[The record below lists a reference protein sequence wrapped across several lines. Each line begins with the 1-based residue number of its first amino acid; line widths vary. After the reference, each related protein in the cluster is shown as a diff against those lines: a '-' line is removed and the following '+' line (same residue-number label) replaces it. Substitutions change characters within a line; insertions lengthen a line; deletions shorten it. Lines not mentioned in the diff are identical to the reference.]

1 MTPTDQQI
9 VDHIRLARSR
19 SVGPVTF
26 HKLVEKHETA
36 ARAVD
41 ALLDGPSAHKV
52 CSHADA
58 ERELEAALAA
68 GLQVILSG
76 TQAYPHRL
84 GALADAPPLLYW
96 RGNPALF
103 EGRLCAIVGA
113 RNASGAGRKLTSALA
128 SDMGKEGIVIVSGM
142 ARGIDTAAHL
152 SAMHTGTIAC
162 LAGGLDVIYPQENRD
177 VYFQLVEK
185 GLLVSEMPPG
195 RKPLARHFPRRNR
208 IISGL
213 SDGVLIVEA
222 AARSGS
228 LITARFA
235 ADQGRELFA
244 VPGSPLDPRSAG
256 ANQLIKDGA
265 ILVRTAEDILA
276 EFPKAPQ
283 QASMPTP
290 VQPTGQRTPQ
300 VRSRSPKPAKI
311 SQSGLL
317 SLLSPSPLHVDEIVA
332 LSGQDAHGILAE
344 LQVLE
349 LDGKVARHVGARY
362 SRID

>member
-19 SVGPVTF
+19 SIGPVTF
-26 HKLVEKHETA
+26 HKLIEKHETA
-36 ARAVD
+36 PLAID
-41 ALLDGPSAHKV
+41 ALLDGPNAHKV
-52 CSHADA
+52 CSLANA
-58 ERELEAALAA
+58 EQELEAAHAA
-68 GLQVILSG
+68 GLQIVLSG
-76 TQAYPHRL
+76 TTAYPHRL
-84 GALADAPPLLYW
+84 AALSDAPPLLYW
-96 RGNPALF
+96 RGNSTLF
-103 EGRLCAIVGA
+103 EGKLCAIVGA
-113 RNASGAGRKLTSALA
+113 RNASGAGRKITSALA

-162 LAGGLDVIYPQENRD
+162 LAGGLDVIYPEENRD
-177 VYFQLVEK
+177 VYFQLVEN

-195 RKPLARHFPRRNR
+195 MKPLARHFPRRNR

-265 ILVRTAEDILA
+265 ILVRSAEDIFA
-276 EFPKAPQ
+276 EFPETPRQVLATTPLE
-283 QASMPTP
+283 ATAAGMPEA
-290 VQPTGQRTPQ
+290 
-300 VRSRSPKPAKI
+300 RSRHPKPAKVT
-311 SQSGLL
+311 QSGLL

-344 LQVLE
+344 LQMLE
-349 LDGKVARHVGARY
+349 LEGKVARHVGARY

>member
-26 HKLVEKHETA
+26 HKLIEKHETA
-36 ARAVD
+36 AKAIE

-52 CSHADA
+52 CSLASA
-58 ERELEAALAA
+58 EQELDSARTA
-68 GLQVILSG
+68 GLQVILPG
-76 TQAYPHRL
+76 TTTYPHRL
-84 GALADAPPLLYW
+84 AALSDAPPLLYW
-96 RGNPALF
+96 RGNSSLF

-113 RNASGAGRKLTSALA
+113 RNASGAGRKLTSVLA
-128 SDMGKEGIVIVSGM
+128 SDMGKAGVVVVSGM

-152 SAMHTGTIAC
+152 SAMATGTIAC

-177 VYFQLVEK
+177 IYFQLVEN

-195 RKPLARHFPRRNR
+195 MKPLARHFPRRNR

-265 ILVRTAEDILA
+265 ILVRNAEDILA
-276 EFPKAPQ
+276 ELPIGLKQAPAPTTLEPTVRNTPDARPGAQKPVKAAQ
-283 QASMPTP
+283 N
-290 VQPTGQRTPQ
+290 
-300 VRSRSPKPAKI
+300 
-311 SQSGLL
+311 GLL

-332 LSGQDAHGILAE
+332 LSGQDARGILAE

-349 LDGKVARHVGARY
+349 LEGKVARHVGARY